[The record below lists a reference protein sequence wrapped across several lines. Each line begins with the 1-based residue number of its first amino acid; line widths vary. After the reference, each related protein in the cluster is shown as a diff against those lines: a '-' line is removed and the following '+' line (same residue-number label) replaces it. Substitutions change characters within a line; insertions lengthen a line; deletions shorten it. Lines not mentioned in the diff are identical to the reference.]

1 MSSQSAAG
9 AGNGTPPAGV
19 FDAQPLPGANFG
31 GLVTFSGG
39 ADARAAVAA
48 AEATPDI
55 LPRLLYDWNGFLFL
69 RGMHA
74 IADDAALLVRLS
86 RPFGKEVENYRE
98 TLTDATRA
106 HRTTPEI
113 LVVSNMPPV
122 KRLPPAR
129 PNPPLTADGKLPTR
143 FPQRRGWH
151 TDQSYRR
158 PPPDLSLFFAAV
170 AAPKDQGQ
178 TLYANGILAYEALSP
193 EMKERVENLQGI
205 HAKPGSGRSENAV
218 LAGEPA
224 ATLGPEAQPQRQPV
238 VRVHPVTG
246 QRALFMCESGQ
257 MDWIDGPF
265 VGMEPGPHGDGAK
278 LLYELMSHYTR
289 PEFTYT
295 HEWEQGDLVIYD
307 NRSLIHAATWFDADK
322 HDRAM
327 WRTTVWGNPGEE
339 YAGEDK
345 SWTPKN
351 RAEALTGG

>member
-1 MSSQSAAG
+1 MSPQSATG
-9 AGNGTPPAGV
+9 AGNGTPTAGV
-19 FDAQPLPGANFG
+19 FDVQPLPGANFG

-39 ADARAAVAA
+39 ADAQAAVAA
-48 AEATPDI
+48 VEAAPNV
-55 LPRLLYDWNGFLFL
+55 LPQMLYDWNGFLFL

-86 RPFGKEVENYRE
+86 RPFGKEVENYQE
-98 TLTDATRA
+98 TLTDPTKV
-106 HRTTPEI
+106 HQTVPEI
-113 LVVSNMPPV
+113 LVVSNVPPV
-122 KRLPPAR
+122 KRAPPAR
-129 PNPPLTADGKLPTR
+129 PNPPLTADGKLPTQ
-143 FPQRRGWH
+143 FPHRRGWH

-170 AAPKDQGQ
+170 AAPKDQAQ

-193 EMKERVENLQGI
+193 KMKERVDDLQGI
-205 HAKPGSGRSENAV
+205 HAKPGSGRSESAV
-218 LAGEPA
+218 LAGETPED
-224 ATLGPEAQPQRQPV
+224 LGPEAQPQRQPV
-238 VRVHPVTG
+238 VRTHPVTG
-246 QRALFMCESGQ
+246 QRALFMCERGQ

-278 LLYELMSHYTR
+278 LLYELMSHYTS
-289 PEFTYT
+289 PAFTYT

-322 HDRAM
+322 HDRVM

-345 SWTPKN
+345 SWTPES
-351 RAEALTGG
+351 RAEMLGG